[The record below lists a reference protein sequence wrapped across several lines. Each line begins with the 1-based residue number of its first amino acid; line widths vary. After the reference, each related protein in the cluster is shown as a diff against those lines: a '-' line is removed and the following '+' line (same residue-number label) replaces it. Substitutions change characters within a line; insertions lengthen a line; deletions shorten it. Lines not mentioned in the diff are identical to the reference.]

1 MVEAKKESLQ
11 EKEGKLA
18 AVKEEIISVE
28 EQLIPINKRLEEIYQ
43 IEVNFTKL
51 YTNVELKKNEVG
63 NLVKQQETILK
74 NIKEFQGTDEELNEK
89 ISKFEDDF
97 LSLETDIAVL
107 KSKKQE
113 IEDAEKGL
121 LKRINE
127 KQKKLGG
134 LQSEEDQN
142 STKIRSQNELVED
155 IAKDFQLENCTL
167 NGKDMRE
174 VKQVITKLEGTVEE
188 KRQEIADLQRN
199 IDVKEKK
206 LQKEIDEIKERHI
219 QLQENITS
227 KTKQIM
233 EDRSE
238 LTQVKHTLEELNT
251 ADDQLKLMDSKLQ
264 RTERDIKSLES
275 SVNTEELQTKVDAE
289 KKSLKSYQERLIEV
303 ENEIKELQQYTSIQI
318 ELDVKNETLLCK
330 ENDLKRLKNKHESA
344 FNHIF
349 KENVPKSDFKR
360 LVQSYQ
366 QTQTRSLKDFTGK
379 INNKQ
384 REVLRFENNE
394 ASVKEKL
401 SDKEKELSSN
411 QEALNAHCKGEP
423 LENVITAINEKLD
436 SLQNNR
442 GVYYSSKY
450 LYQKFIKQFQDD
462 EKCPLCKRGMEEKS
476 QTAQIVDELK
486 KKIEN
491 FPKELQRIDKEIAQE
506 QKTVQNLL
514 SLKPANE
521 KIKSLKANEI
531 PFLNSET
538 EKLANLLKKSTEE
551 LNTLRNE
558 QSILQKNEE
567 VANSVMGDV
576 SLIDQ
581 HQKEIQ
587 MLKDQVMDL
596 QRRMPKNDPEMGNR
610 GLEEAMN
617 DKDNLNIDIRT
628 SQNNIESSQAKITQY
643 SERRQKLKEQKNELI
658 FQTLEIKKNLQDRD
672 HLATKSVEMSN
683 KISALELVINE
694 LHERLG
700 PLRNELSESNRDKEN
715 FKSKHRKIQDQ
726 ARQQLNTSEQ
736 KLNEIVKLQKSIEN
750 FALRNIGQQIED
762 INTQITESKSE
773 IEQYSAKK
781 NDFDTNIDDLK
792 RQVTNSKVY
801 FRELNDNVQLRQH
814 RKQTATLQE
823 EIAKEE
829 AKMGKNDIRKIRQE
843 KNGLMDKEEDLRKQ
857 KHTAGGKKTVLID
870 TIDELKKELELPKN
884 VKAASNFKQKS
895 LELLV
900 EVGLYANFH

>member
-1 MVEAKKESLQ
+1 MSKLMRLNIMGIRSFGTDEGDLQKIKFDSPLTLIQGQNGCGKTTIIEAIKFAISGELPTGCGKGQGFVHDPKLANSYESQGQVKLRISDTKGEWITVSKKVRVIVKGPDKLEYKRLDSTIARGKNDDPNHYSSKCIDVDQEMCLALGVSKPIINNVLFCHQEDSNWPLEESKKLKERFDDIFDATKYNKSLESLGKFIKSKTENLKLLKFEMDSLLDKKKMVEAKKESLQ

-28 EQLIPINKRLEEIYQ
+28 EQLIPIDKRLEEIYQ

-74 NIKEFQGTDEELNEK
+74 NIKEFQGTDEQLNEK

-384 REVLRFENNE
+384 REMLRFENNE

-411 QEALNAHCKGEP
+411 QEALNAHCKGKP

-521 KIKSLKANEI
+521 KIKSLQENEI
-531 PFLNSET
+531 PFLNSEA

-558 QSILQKNEE
+558 QSILQKNE
-567 VANSVMGDV
+567 
-576 SLIDQ
+576 
-581 HQKEIQ
+581 
-587 MLKDQVMDL
+587 
-596 QRRMPKNDPEMGNR
+596 
-610 GLEEAMN
+610 
-617 DKDNLNIDIRT
+617 
-628 SQNNIESSQAKITQY
+628 KIG
-643 SERRQKLKEQKNELI
+643 RA
-658 FQTLEIKKNLQDRD
+658 
-672 HLATKSVEMSN
+672 HV
-683 KISALELVINE
+683 
-694 LHERLG
+694 
-700 PLRNELSESNRDKEN
+700 
-715 FKSKHRKIQDQ
+715 
-726 ARQQLNTSEQ
+726 
-736 KLNEIVKLQKSIEN
+736 
-750 FALRNIGQQIED
+750 
-762 INTQITESKSE
+762 
-773 IEQYSAKK
+773 
-781 NDFDTNIDDLK
+781 
-792 RQVTNSKVY
+792 
-801 FRELNDNVQLRQH
+801 
-814 RKQTATLQE
+814 
-823 EIAKEE
+823 
-829 AKMGKNDIRKIRQE
+829 
-843 KNGLMDKEEDLRKQ
+843 
-857 KHTAGGKKTVLID
+857 
-870 TIDELKKELELPKN
+870 
-884 VKAASNFKQKS
+884 
-895 LELLV
+895 
-900 EVGLYANFH
+900 